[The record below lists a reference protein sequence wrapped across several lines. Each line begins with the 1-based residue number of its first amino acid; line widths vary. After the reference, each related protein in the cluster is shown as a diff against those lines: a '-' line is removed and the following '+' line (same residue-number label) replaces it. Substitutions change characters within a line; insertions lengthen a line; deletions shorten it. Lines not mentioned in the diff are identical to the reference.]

1 MTASGDKSRSKGKQ
15 RQTFSGTGGKRGSGS
30 SSFVERERPSQKK
43 KASVVDPSGTE
54 SSGTESSGTES
65 SGSES
70 SGSEDAGPSRGS
82 TRSTGTGKAAP
93 VHKRKEGDGQ
103 TKTFSGTGGKRGSGS
118 YNFSERERPS
128 RTKRASVVDPSGTES
143 SGTESSVLEEA
154 GPSSGSTRSRE
165 KRKSSVGGGV
175 GPSYAARWK
184 SPVKKTVKASTSF
197 R

>member
-1 MTASGDKSRSKGKQ
+1 MTASDDKSRSKGKQ
-15 RQTFSGTGGKRGSGS
+15 RQTFSGTGGKRGSKS
-30 SSFVERERPSQKK
+30 YSFVERERPSQTK
-43 KASVVDPSGTE
+43 KASVVDLSGSE
-54 SSGTESSGTES
+54 SSGTEN

-103 TKTFSGTGGKRGSGS
+103 MKTFSRTGGKRGSGS

-128 RTKRASVVDPSGTES
+128 RPKRASVVDPSGTES
-143 SGTESSVLEEA
+143 SGTESSVSEEA

-175 GPSYAARWK
+175 GPSYAACRK

>member
-15 RQTFSGTGGKRGSGS
+15 RQ
-30 SSFVERERPSQKK
+30 
-43 KASVVDPSGTE
+43 
-54 SSGTESSGTES
+54 
-65 SGSES
+65 
-70 SGSEDAGPSRGS
+70 
-82 TRSTGTGKAAP
+82 
-93 VHKRKEGDGQ
+93 
-103 TKTFSGTGGKRGSGS
+103 TFSGTGGKRGSGS

-143 SGTESSVLEEA
+143 SGSESSVSEEA

-165 KRKSSVGGGV
+165 KRNSSVGGGV
-175 GPSYAARWK
+175 GPSYATRRK